1 MLFLHGF
8 FAPFPSGNAG
18 LRLFWAN
25 FEQPGGAVLGVC
37 RLGNGVMK
45 MSPSLLFSFSEVAP
59 CTEGTAGLSVAEGME
74 STDSS

>member
-8 FAPFPSGNAG
+8 FAPFPSGYAG
-18 LRLFWAN
+18 LHLFWAN
-25 FEQPGGAVLGVC
+25 FKQLGGVVLGVC
-37 RLGNGVMK
+37 RLGNGVRK

-74 STDSS
+74 STDSL